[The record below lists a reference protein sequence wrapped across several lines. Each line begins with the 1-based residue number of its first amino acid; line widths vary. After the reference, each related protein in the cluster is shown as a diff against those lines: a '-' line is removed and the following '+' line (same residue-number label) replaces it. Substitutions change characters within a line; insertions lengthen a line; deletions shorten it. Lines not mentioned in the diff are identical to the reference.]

1 MVNADIL
8 GQVIQI
14 VFVLA
19 VITKIYMNH
28 KPKVMKQ
35 TLIIEFK
42 EGESIGSAKVAECFQ
57 AGWIY
62 EDSGCNDGKVSWT
75 LIKAS

>member
-1 MVNADIL
+1 
-8 GQVIQI
+8 
-14 VFVLA
+14 
-19 VITKIYMNH
+19 
-28 KPKVMKQ
+28 MKQ

-62 EDSGCNDGKVSWT
+62 EDSGCNDGKVYWT
-75 LIKAS
+75 LIKA